1 MILYMKV
8 RKIMKLNKKLAI
20 LNTSI
25 LTSEGEYKLKDI
37 TLEEARKL
45 IKENEDN
52 LLSVVGHQSTVEII
66 NTLLNSN
73 IEMNRITFDQE
84 IGQIGLV
91 FKLIKRPPEGSI
103 LTKEQ
108 LEEYGYKFQ
117 LLEKIN

>member
-1 MILYMKV
+1 
-8 RKIMKLNKKLAI
+8 MKLNKKLAI

-45 IKENEDN
+45 IKKNEDN

-117 LLEKIN
+117 LLEKIK